1 MSERVFEI
9 HSDLIRS
16 LGVVIRKYNLLI
28 EEMEVEPGYS
38 VWEQLCKE
46 MDKNP
51 QFPQDPQS

>member
-28 EEMEVEPGYS
+28 KEMEVEPGYS
-38 VWEQLCKE
+38 VWEQLCEELGK
-46 MDKNP
+46 
-51 QFPQDPQS
+51 DP